1 MAHIEST
8 HYIVQSDS
16 YLEYG
21 YLTDYLSEAAWCAI
35 YTSLCI
41 LGGFFL
47 HHRRSL
53 PKRSRYLLCVLVHSV
68 RWSVSIIPFCCLSAS
83 LRENDRNAATSKPK
97 QVRLGW
103 LLPVVQEEKFVGG
116 RSLAGLR
123 SGCPQIKA
131 KETAS
136 FCGRLQ
142 LNNRNNK
149 HKQKV
154 TIKGELRSSVTR
166 RSSPIDIEK

>member
-53 PKRSRYLLCVLVHSV
+53 PKRSRCLLCVLVHSV
-68 RWSVSIIPFCCLSAS
+68 RWSVSIILFVIYPLLF
-83 LRENDRNAATSKPK
+83 EKMIENAATSKPK

-142 LNNRNNK
+142 FNNRNNK
-149 HKQKV
+149 HEQQATV
-154 TIKGELRSSVTR
+154 KGELRSSVTR